1 MLLTNQN
8 IVCEWAYDD
17 EIGQELV
24 ENDHTIRSCFTQ
36 EGNAREK
43 HVITENRMVYKISL
57 LCEIRRID
65 SSENLICDATPI
77 GTRFQTLKCAINLKQ
92 KGWTLDATEVL
103 SMT

>member
-24 ENDHTIRSCFTQ
+24 ENDDTKSSCSTQ

-43 HVITENRMVYKISL
+43 HVITENRMVYKISR

-65 SSENLICDATPI
+65 SCANLICDATPTFVI
-77 GTRFQTLKCAINLKQ
+77 MTLKMRIIIMVQDYLCFHP
-92 KGWTLDATEVL
+92 
-103 SMT
+103 MTA